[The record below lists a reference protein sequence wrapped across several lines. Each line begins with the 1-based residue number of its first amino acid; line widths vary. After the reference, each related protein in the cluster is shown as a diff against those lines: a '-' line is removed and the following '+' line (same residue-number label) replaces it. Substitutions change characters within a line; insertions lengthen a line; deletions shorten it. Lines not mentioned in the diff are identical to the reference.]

1 MKDERS
7 RSLRGKAM
15 TTLGRDKSALLVID
29 VQNQVV
35 EGAYNKDQVI
45 SNINSAVM
53 KARAA
58 GVPVVWVQHSD
69 DWMAIGSDDWQ
80 IVPELLPA
88 EGEAKV
94 GKLYR
99 NSFEATDLES
109 VLERLE
115 VGHVYVC
122 GAQTNNCVRFTS
134 HGALDRGYD
143 VTLLKDA
150 HTTTDYTSGGAVV
163 PAEVLVRDLNA
174 SFSEEELPGRLANAV
189 TVSELFA

>member
-1 MKDERS
+1 
-7 RSLRGKAM
+7 M
-15 TTLGRDKSALLVID
+15 TTLGRTKSALLVID

-35 EGAYNKDQVI
+35 DGAYNKDQVVA
-45 SNINSAVM
+45 NINSAVV

-69 DWMAIGSDDWQ
+69 EWMPIASDDWQ
-80 IVPELLPA
+80 IVSELNPA
-88 EGEAKV
+88 EGEARV

-109 VLERLE
+109 VLKGLD
-115 VGHVYVC
+115 VGHVYVS

-143 VTLLKDA
+143 VTLIKDA
-150 HTTTDYTSGGAVV
+150 HTTTDYTFGDQVV

-174 SFSEEELPGRLANAV
+174 SFSEEELPGRSANAV
-189 TVSELFA
+189 TVSELFN

>member
-1 MKDERS
+1 
-7 RSLRGKAM
+7 M
-15 TTLGRDKSALLVID
+15 TTLGRTRSALLVID

-35 EGAYNKDQVI
+35 DGAYNKDQVVAH
-45 SNINSAVM
+45 INTAVG

-69 DWMAIGSDDWQ
+69 EWMPIGSDDWQ
-80 IVPELLPA
+80 IVSELTPA
-88 EGEAKV
+88 DGEAKV

-109 VLERLE
+109 VLKGLN

-143 VTLLKDA
+143 VTLIKDA
-150 HTTTDYTSGGAVV
+150 HTTTDYTSGDQVV

-174 SFSEEELPGRLANAV
+174 SFSGEELPGRSANAV
-189 TVSELFA
+189 TVSELFN

>member
-45 SNINSAVM
+45 SNINSAVV

-150 HTTTDYTSGGAVV
+150 HTTTDYTSGGEVV

-174 SFSEEELPGRLANAV
+174 SFSEEELPGRSASAV
-189 TVSELFA
+189 NVAEIFN

>member
-1 MKDERS
+1 
-7 RSLRGKAM
+7 M
-15 TTLGRDKSALLVID
+15 TTLGRTKSALLVID

-35 EGAYNKDQVI
+35 DGAYNKDQVVA
-45 SNINSAVM
+45 NINVAVG

-69 DWMAIGSDDWQ
+69 EWMPIGSDDWQ
-80 IVPELLPA
+80 IVAELTPA
-88 EGEAKV
+88 DGEARV

-109 VLERLE
+109 VLNKLD
-115 VGHVYVC
+115 VGHVYVS

-143 VTLLKDA
+143 VTLIKDA
-150 HTTTDYTSGGAVV
+150 HTTTDYTFGDQVV

-174 SFSEEELPGRLANAV
+174 SFSGEELPGRSANAV
-189 TVSELFA
+189 TVADIFN

>member
-45 SNINSAVM
+45 SNINSALV

-80 IVPELLPA
+80 IVPELQPA

-174 SFSEEELPGRLANAV
+174 SFSEEELPGRSAKAV
-189 TVSELFA
+189 TVSEVFA

>member
-45 SNINSAVM
+45 SNINSAVV

-174 SFSEEELPGRLANAV
+174 SFSEEELPGRSAKAA
-189 TVSELFA
+189 TVSEVFA

>member
-1 MKDERS
+1 
-7 RSLRGKAM
+7 M

-35 EGAYNKDQVI
+35 EGAYNKDHVI

-174 SFSEEELPGRLANAV
+174 SFSEEELPGRSASAV
-189 TVSELFA
+189 TVSEIFN

>member
-1 MKDERS
+1 
-7 RSLRGKAM
+7 M
-15 TTLGRDKSALLVID
+15 TTLGRTKSALLVID

-35 EGAYNKDQVI
+35 DGAFNKEQVI
-45 SNINSAVM
+45 ANINTAVG

-69 DWMAIGSDDWQ
+69 DWMAIGSEDWQ
-80 IVPELLPA
+80 IVPQLSPA
-88 EGEAKV
+88 EGEPKV

-99 NSFEATDLES
+99 NSFEATNLEE
-109 VLERLE
+109 VLAELG

-143 VTLLKDA
+143 VTLIKDA
-150 HTTTDYTSGGAVV
+150 HTTTDYTFGDQVV

-174 SFSEEELPGRLANAV
+174 SFSGEELPGRSASAV
-189 TVSELFA
+189 NVSEVFN

>member
-45 SNINSAVM
+45 SNINSAVV

-80 IVPELLPA
+80 IVPELQPA

-99 NSFEATDLES
+99 NSFEATELES

-174 SFSEEELPGRLANAV
+174 SFSEEELPGRLAKAV
-189 TVSELFA
+189 TVSEVFA

>member
-1 MKDERS
+1 
-7 RSLRGKAM
+7 M
-15 TTLGRDKSALLVID
+15 TTLGRSKSALLVID

-35 EGAYNKDQVI
+35 EGAYNKDQVVA
-45 SNINSAVM
+45 NINSAVV

-58 GVPVVWVQHSD
+58 GAPVVWVQHSD
-69 DWMAIGSDDWQ
+69 EWMPIGSDEWQ
-80 IVPELLPA
+80 IVPELQPV

-109 VLERLE
+109 VLERLD
-115 VGHVYVC
+115 VGHVFVC

-143 VTLLKDA
+143 VTLVKDA
-150 HTTTDYTSGGAVV
+150 HTTTDYSSAGAVV

-174 SFSEEELPGRLANAV
+174 SFSEEELPGRSAKVL
-189 TVSELFA
+189 TVSEVFA

>member
-45 SNINSAVM
+45 SNINSAVV

-80 IVPELLPA
+80 IVPELQPA

-189 TVSELFA
+189 TVSEIFN

>member
-1 MKDERS
+1 
-7 RSLRGKAM
+7 M
-15 TTLGRDKSALLVID
+15 TTLGRTKSALLVID

-35 EGAYNKDQVI
+35 DGAYNKDQVVA
-45 SNINSAVM
+45 NIKVAVG

-69 DWMAIGSDDWQ
+69 EWMPIGSDDWK
-80 IVPELLPA
+80 IVAELTPA
-88 EGEAKV
+88 DGEARV

-109 VLERLE
+109 VLERLD
-115 VGHVYVC
+115 VGHVYVS

-143 VTLLKDA
+143 VTLIKDA
-150 HTTTDYTSGGAVV
+150 HTTTDYTFGDQVV

-174 SFSEEELPGRLANAV
+174 SFSEEELPGRSANAV
-189 TVSELFA
+189 TVADIFN

>member
-1 MKDERS
+1 
-7 RSLRGKAM
+7 M
-15 TTLGRDKSALLVID
+15 TTLGRTKSALLVID

-35 EGAYNKDQVI
+35 DGAYNKDRVVA
-45 SNINSAVM
+45 NINVAVG

-69 DWMAIGSDDWQ
+69 EWMPIRSDDWQ
-80 IVPELLPA
+80 IVAELTPA
-88 EGEAKV
+88 DGEARV

-109 VLERLE
+109 VLNKLD
-115 VGHVYVC
+115 VGHVYVS

-143 VTLLKDA
+143 VTLIKDA
-150 HTTTDYTSGGAVV
+150 HTTTDYTFGDQVV

-174 SFSEEELPGRLANAV
+174 SFSEEELPGRSASAANVADV
-189 TVSELFA
+189 FN

>member
-1 MKDERS
+1 
-7 RSLRGKAM
+7 M
-15 TTLGRDKSALLVID
+15 TTLGRTKSALLVID

-35 EGAYNKDQVI
+35 EGALNKEQVI
-45 SNINSAVM
+45 ANIDAAVA

-80 IVPELLPA
+80 IVPQLTPA

-99 NSFEATDLES
+99 NSFEATNLEE
-109 VLERLE
+109 VLAALG

-122 GAQTNNCVRFTS
+122 GAQTNNCVRYTT
-134 HGALDRGYD
+134 HGALERGYD
-143 VTLLKDA
+143 VTLLSDA
-150 HTTTDYTSGGAVV
+150 HTTTDFESGGKKISAEFAVD
-163 PAEVLVRDLNA
+163 ELNA
-174 SFSEEELPGRLANAV
+174 SLFGEELPGRKGVAMKVEQA
-189 TVSELFA
+189 FA

>member
-1 MKDERS
+1 
-7 RSLRGKAM
+7 M
-15 TTLGRDKSALLVID
+15 TTLGRSKSALLVID

-35 EGAYNKDQVI
+35 DGAYNKDQVVA
-45 SNINSAVM
+45 NINVAVG
-53 KARAA
+53 KARSA

-69 DWMAIGSDDWQ
+69 EWMPIGSEDWQ
-80 IVPELLPA
+80 IVAELTPA
-88 EGEAKV
+88 DGEARV

-109 VLERLE
+109 VLAKLD
-115 VGHVYVC
+115 VGHVYVS

-143 VTLLKDA
+143 VTLIKDA
-150 HTTTDYTSGGAVV
+150 HTTTDYTSSGAVV

-174 SFSEEELPGRLANAV
+174 SFSEEELPGRSANAV
-189 TVSELFA
+189 TVSELFN